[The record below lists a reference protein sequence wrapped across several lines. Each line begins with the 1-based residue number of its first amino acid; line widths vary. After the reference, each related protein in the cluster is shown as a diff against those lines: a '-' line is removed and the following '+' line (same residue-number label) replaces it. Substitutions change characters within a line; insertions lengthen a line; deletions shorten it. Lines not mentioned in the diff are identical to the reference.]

1 MRRLAGYLLSFALG
15 CSAFGQGVPPN
26 LSKTIGTTPPDV
38 PFVDTQG
45 RAFRLSD
52 LRGKPVILSPVY
64 AGCPS
69 ACIVISRSVKHALE
83 RLGLPE
89 DAFTIVTFSFDPKE
103 ERADMANFQKTHQLN
118 ARNWRVAVIP
128 DDQALFQML
137 DALDFRFTYVSEQ
150 VKDHPNLLVFLDS
163 EGVIRHYEFG
173 LEFTPAQLQ
182 RGLRI
187 ARGEYT
193 LWERVSDWIFPLG
206 ALGVLATGTW
216 IMLGSRRRLKQGR
229 EPS

>member
-26 LSKTIGTTPPDV
+26 LSKTLGTTPPDV
-38 PFVDTQG
+38 SFVDTQG
-45 RAFRLSD
+45 RKFRLSE
-52 LRGKPVILSPVY
+52 LKGKPVILSPIY

-69 ACIVISRSVKHALE
+69 ACIVISRSVKRALAQ
-83 RLGLPE
+83 LGLPE
-89 DAFTIVTFSFDPKE
+89 SSYTVVTFSFDPKE
-103 ERADMANFQKTHQLN
+103 DLADMANFQKAHQLN
-118 ARNWRVAVIP
+118 APNWRVAVIP

-173 LEFTPAQLQ
+173 LEFTPAHLQ

-193 LWERVSDWIFPLG
+193 LWERVSDWIFPIG
-206 ALGVLATGTW
+206 ALGVLATGAW
-216 IMLGSRRRLKQGR
+216 MILGSRRLSK
-229 EPS
+229 

>member
-1 MRRLAGYLLSFALG
+1 
-15 CSAFGQGVPPN
+15 
-26 LSKTIGTTPPDV
+26 
-38 PFVDTQG
+38 
-45 RAFRLSD
+45 
-52 LRGKPVILSPVY
+52 
-64 AGCPS
+64 
-69 ACIVISRSVKHALE
+69 VKKSLE
-83 RLGLPE
+83 QLGLPE
-89 DAFTIVTFSFDPKE
+89 NAYTLVTFSFDPKE
-103 ERADMANFQKTHQLN
+103 GRVEMARFQKAHQLN

-193 LWERVSDWIFPLG
+193 LWERVSDWIFPVG
-206 ALGVLATGTW
+206 ALCVLATGAW
-216 IMLGSRRRLKQGR
+216 MMLGSRRRSR
-229 EPS
+229 